1 MLVRIL
7 HIGKFYW
14 PKIAALFLISII
26 CVLKI
31 RRETLMREYDKLKQ
45 IMKSEILSSFFPARK
60 IFKVWKWVSGRP
72 KIYFIWPS
80 GHKSWRWYI
89 FSFLWLRQMMQLF
102 WASGEIFWS
111 TKMIFIIQFIETLMI
126 FAALMN
132 GDLLHKFLSFL
143 LLFAFAFW
151 LTQGWRKK
159 MCGRN
164 VSMSVR
170 LRLKIKCDQNRSKIL
185 RTVMR

>member
-1 MLVRIL
+1 M
-7 HIGKFYW
+7 
-14 PKIAALFLISII
+14 PKNQPAANWYK
-26 CVLKI
+26 LKI
-31 RRETLMREYDKLKQ
+31 RRETLTREYDKLKQ

-72 KIYFIWPS
+72 KISFIWPS

-89 FSFLWLRQMMQLF
+89 FFFSLVTPNDAIVLSIWWDFLIDKNDLYHPIYWDLNDLCGPYEWRFVAQVSFLP
-102 WASGEIFWS
+102 
-111 TKMIFIIQFIETLMI
+111 
-126 FAALMN
+126 
-132 GDLLHKFLSFL
+132 SFVCL
-143 LLFAFAFW
+143 CILE
-151 LTQGWRKK
+151 KK
-159 MCGRN
+159 MCARN